1 MNRFVDNAL
10 MVALGFVVTFIL
22 TVTINWVTL
31 ENGSISIG
39 SPLSI
44 SRVWHVPVQI
54 RNYRSKP
61 LPDMEF
67 TVPKPTSVADI
78 VSSFPVRIEEVASTS
93 GVDTVMK
100 LRITGIQEKRTVD
113 FLVPVSALEKAELVT
128 FLNAN
133 TNDVTLNP
141 PEILDSPKVRLL
153 KRSLETSI
161 IYAAIFAAYLGI
173 MFRFNQGIHKK
184 IEERRRELEDL
195 KSESLRIKTESETK
209 VAEVR
214 KDLKHMQLSLIKRI
228 NDYEKELSFWRDAI
242 RRVIYSIGEDKKAAQ
257 NFLLQI
263 TKGLKTY
270 GTLYLKDEYGFEAVR
285 TMADEIAAG
294 RNAFRPLPMPDEQDS
309 SNKANSADAK
319 SRAAD

>member
-1 MNRFVDNAL
+1 MNRFVDNVL
-10 MVALGFVVTFIL
+10 IVVLGFVVTFIS
-22 TVTINWVTL
+22 TGTINWVTL

-61 LPDMEF
+61 LPGLEF
-67 TVPKPTSVADI
+67 TIPKPASVTDI
-78 VSSFPVRIEEVASTS
+78 ISSFPVHIEEVASTS
-93 GVDTVMK
+93 GVNTVMK

-133 TNDVTLNP
+133 ANDVILNSS
-141 PEILDSPKVRLL
+141 EALDSPKIRLL

-161 IYAAIFAAYLGI
+161 IYAVLFAAYLVI

-184 IEERRRELEDL
+184 IEESSRELESAR
-195 KSESLRIKTESETK
+195 SEVLSTKTESETK
-209 VAEVR
+209 IAEVR
-214 KDLKHMQLSLIKRI
+214 NDLKRIQLLLIKRI

-270 GTLYLKDEYGFEAVR
+270 GTLFLKDEYGFEAVQ
-285 TMADEIAAG
+285 TMANEIAAD
-294 RNAFRPLPMPDEQDS
+294 RNASRPLFLPDEQDS
-309 SNKANSADAK
+309 SNKTNSADAK